1 MPQGIPVAAI
11 GAVVGLLTG
20 ERELMTQNLVTLN
33 LTDAQITAVNT
44 ALTEL
49 ETQLAGLI
57 SLSTPTKRSLR
68 KMGQKSE
75 AFCRQTLRVLGQNPQ
90 IVPPNVALADALGD
104 LTALDALRPI
114 MVRLSRL
121 SDRASDTEMALGSDV
136 MATALRG
143 YSLLKLTGRS
153 EGLEPLR
160 QQLGTRFARTSR
172 QTQPA
177 PEPAPQL
184 ARAA

>member
-1 MPQGIPVAAI
+1 MPHGIPVAAI

-33 LTDAQITAVNT
+33 LTDAQITAVNA

-57 SLSTPTKRSLR
+57 SLSTPAKRSAR

-90 IVPPNVALADALGD
+90 IIPPNVPLADAQGD

-121 SDRASDTEMALGSDV
+121 NSRASDTEIGLGSDV
-136 MATALRG
+136 MAFALRG
-143 YSLLKLTGRS
+143 YSLLKLT
-153 EGLEPLR
+153 
-160 QQLGTRFARTSR
+160 
-172 QTQPA
+172 
-177 PEPAPQL
+177 
-184 ARAA
+184 

>member
-1 MPQGIPVAAI
+1 
-11 GAVVGLLTG
+11 
-20 ERELMTQNLVTLN
+20 MTQNLVTLN

-57 SLSTPTKRSLR
+57 SLSAPTKRSVLR
-68 KMGQKSE
+68 MGQKSE
-75 AFCRQTLRVLGQNPQ
+75 AFCRQTLRVLGENPQ
-90 IVPPNVALADALGD
+90 VVPPNVSLADGLAD

-121 SDRASDTEMALGSDV
+121 NDRASDTETALGSDV
-136 MATALRG
+136 MAVALRG

-153 EGLEPLR
+153 EGLAPLR
-160 QQLGTRFARTSR
+160 AQLGSRFAKTAR
-172 QTQPA
+172 QTPPA
-177 PEPAPQL
+177 PEPVPQL

>member
-1 MPQGIPVAAI
+1 
-11 GAVVGLLTG
+11 
-20 ERELMTQNLVTLN
+20 MTQNLVTLH

-57 SLSTPTKRSLR
+57 SLSAPVKRAVKR
-68 KMGQKSE
+68 MGQKSE
-75 AFCRQTLRVLGQNPQ
+75 AFCRQILRVLGQNPQ
-90 IVPPNVALADALGD
+90 IVPPNVPLADAQAD

-121 SDRASDTEMALGSDV
+121 NERASDTEVALGSDV
-136 MATALRG
+136 MALALRG

-153 EGLEPLR
+153 EGLETLR
-160 QQLGTRFARTSR
+160 QQLGNRFAKAAR
-172 QTQPA
+172 Q
-177 PEPAPQL
+177 PEPAATPVSQL
-184 ARAA
+184 PRAA

>member
-1 MPQGIPVAAI
+1 
-11 GAVVGLLTG
+11 
-20 ERELMTQNLVTLN
+20 MTQNLVTLN
-33 LTDAQITAVNT
+33 LTDAQIAAVNA

-57 SLSTPTKRSLR
+57 SLSASAKRSVK

-75 AFCRQTLRVLGQNPQ
+75 AFCRQTLRVMAENPQ
-90 IVPPNVALADALGD
+90 IVPPNVPLADAQAD
-104 LTALDALRPI
+104 LAALDALRPF

-121 SDRASDTEMALGSDV
+121 TNRASDTETALGSDV
-136 MATALRG
+136 MDLALRG

-160 QQLGTRFARTSR
+160 QQLSGRFAKTARYAPPS
-172 QTQPA
+172 PA
-177 PEPAPQL
+177 PVPVQL
-184 ARAA
+184 PRAA

>member
-1 MPQGIPVAAI
+1 MPHGIPVAAI

-20 ERELMTQNLVTLN
+20 ERELMTQNIVTLN
-33 LTDAQITAVNT
+33 LTDAQITAVNA

-49 ETQLAGLI
+49 ETQLAGLV
-57 SLSTPTKRSLR
+57 SLSLPTKRSLR
-68 KMGQKSE
+68 KMGPKSE
-75 AFCRQTLRVLGQNPQ
+75 AFCRQILRVLGENPQ
-90 IVPPNVALADALGD
+90 IVPPNVTLNDAQAD
-104 LTALDALRPI
+104 LTALDALRPV
-114 MVRLSRL
+114 MVRLTRL
-121 SDRASDTEMALGSDV
+121 TDRAADTGIGLGSDV
-136 MATALRG
+136 MAFALRG

-160 QQLGTRFARTSR
+160 QQLGSRFAKTARAP
-172 QTQPA
+172 QPT

>member
-1 MPQGIPVAAI
+1 MPPGIPVEAI
-11 GAVVGLLTG
+11 GATVGLLTG

-33 LTDAQITAVNT
+33 LTDAQVTAVNT

-57 SLSTPTKRSLR
+57 SLSAPAKRSVQR
-68 KMGQKSE
+68 MGQKSE
-75 AFCRQTLRVLGQNPQ
+75 AFCRQTLRVLGENPQ
-90 IVPPNVALADALGD
+90 VVPPNVSLADGLAD

-121 SDRASDTEMALGSDV
+121 NDRASDTETALGSDV
-136 MATALRG
+136 MAVALRG

-153 EGLEPLR
+153 EGLAPLR
-160 QQLGTRFARTSR
+160 AQLGSRFAKTAR
-172 QTQPA
+172 QTPPA
-177 PEPAPQL
+177 PEPVPQL

>member
-1 MPQGIPVAAI
+1 
-11 GAVVGLLTG
+11 
-20 ERELMTQNLVTLN
+20 MTQNLVTLN
-33 LTDAQITAVNT
+33 LTDAQVTAVNT

-57 SLSTPTKRSLR
+57 SLSAPAKRSVQR
-68 KMGQKSE
+68 MGQKSE
-75 AFCRQTLRVLGQNPQ
+75 AFCRQTLRVLGENPQ
-90 IVPPNVALADALGD
+90 VVPPNVSLADGLAD

-121 SDRASDTEMALGSDV
+121 NDRASDTETALGSDV
-136 MATALRG
+136 MAVALRG

-153 EGLEPLR
+153 EGLAPLR
-160 QQLGTRFARTSR
+160 AQLGSRFAKTAR
-172 QTQPA
+172 QTPPA